1 MFGFIHDI
9 DGSRS
14 SKRLIAFIAMFC
26 IVIAAVFAVFGKI
39 IIPDYMFNDLK
50 DIVMF
55 GLGAIFGE
63 RLTQRK
69 EPQ

>member
-1 MFGFIHDI
+1 MFSFLHDI
-9 DGSRS
+9 DGNRS
-14 SKRLIAFIAMFC
+14 SKRLVAFIAMGC
-26 IVIAAVFAVFGKI
+26 IVIAAIFAVFGKI
-39 IIPDYMFNDLK
+39 IIPDYMFNDLT

-69 EPQ
+69 DPL